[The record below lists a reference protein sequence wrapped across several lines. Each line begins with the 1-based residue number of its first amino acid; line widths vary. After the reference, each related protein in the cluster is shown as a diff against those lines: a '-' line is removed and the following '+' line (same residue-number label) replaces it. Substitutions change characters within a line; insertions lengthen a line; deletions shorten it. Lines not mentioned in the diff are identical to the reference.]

1 MPAQFDLRGKVA
13 IVTGASSGIGRATA
27 VALARSGAAVV
38 VNYLNNET
46 GAEESVAEIEALRG
60 NALAVRADV
69 TRRTEIV
76 AMVAETLENFGRIDI
91 LVNNAGTAVQLA
103 SLEECTEEL
112 WDAVMAVNL
121 KGVFL
126 CSQVMTPHFKRQQSG
141 RIINVSSLA
150 AELGGANGLLPYAAA
165 KGGVNT
171 LTKGLARELAPFT
184 VTVNAVEPGIILT
197 SFMISLPGPS
207 VLRRSSNLR
216 PLGRAGRPEEVAEL
230 IAYLSSDDAGFITGE
245 ILQHRRREINQIPIL
260 DLKIRLEGKRQ
271 KEGKR

>member
-27 VALARSGAAVV
+27 VALARNGAAVV
-38 VNYLNNET
+38 VNYMNNEK
-46 GAEESVAEIEALRG
+46 GAEESVEEIQALRC
-60 NALAVRADV
+60 NAFAVRADV

-91 LVNNAGTAVQLA
+91 LINNAGSAVQLS

-112 WDAVMAVNL
+112 WDAVIAVNL

-184 VTVNAVEPGIILT
+184 VTVNAVEPGIIAT
-197 SFMISLPGPS
+197 SFHDKFARPERLEEIIKAT
-207 VLRRSSNLR
+207 

-230 IAYLSSDDAGFITGE
+230 IAYLCSDDASFITGE
-245 ILQHRRREINQIPIL
+245 IFSIDGGR
-260 DLKIRLEGKRQ
+260 
-271 KEGKR
+271 